1 MRARDSALD
10 GSRLASAA
18 PDPDRSGSTSDRRA
32 RARASRSRERGD
44 AWRTSEG
51 VALRRLRPA
60 GSTSSRAGSS
70 RGAMVER
77 EPLVL
82 IRERPPR
89 LQVEAAPVDDEP
101 AGAVAVEDREIAGAE
116 EAQDRDAA

>member
-18 PDPDRSGSTSDRRA
+18 SDPDRSGSTSGRRA
-32 RARASRSRERGD
+32 RARASRSRARAD

-51 VALRRLRPA
+51 AALRRLRPA

-70 RGAMVER
+70 RGTMVEG
-77 EPLVL
+77 EAIVLVH
-82 IRERPPR
+82 ERPTR

-116 EAQDRDAA
+116 EP